1 MKDNKNATHYLE
13 AFLKTRPK
21 DTKETAIEINKKGEV
36 EVNMEY
42 YYRSAME
49 TLKKLKQ
56 KAKEEDFFK
65 NGTLSKE

>member
-1 MKDNKNATHYLE
+1 
-13 AFLKTRPK
+13 
-21 DTKETAIEINKKGEV
+21 
-36 EVNMEY
+36 MEY